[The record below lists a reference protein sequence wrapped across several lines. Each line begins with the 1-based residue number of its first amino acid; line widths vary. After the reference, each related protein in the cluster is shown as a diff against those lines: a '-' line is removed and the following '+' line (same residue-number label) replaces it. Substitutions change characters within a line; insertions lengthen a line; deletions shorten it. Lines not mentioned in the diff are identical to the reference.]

1 MFRLGTSSLN
11 LPKIAKNA
19 TVCSDEDIIRIVIYL
34 DNMLIMGQTM
44 EEILMSRD
52 TVIFLLQH
60 LSFVLNLEKSILNL
74 VQEIEFLG
82 GDNKFFEDVS
92 VFAPREGVKNSE
104 SVSGC
109 SCQRPGDNS
118 RTHKIVR
125 SSCLNNSGSFASSGE
140 CLISSATA
148 NKSIESNSVLSSICI
163 TQQQFKGGT
172 SVVDPKSPDFQL
184 V

>member
-19 TVCSDEDIIRIVIYL
+19 TVCPEEDNIRIVIYL

-52 TVIFLLQH
+52 TLIFLLQH
-60 LSFVLNLEKSILNL
+60 LSFVLSLEKSILNL

-118 RTHKIVR
+118 PTHKILGPLASTIQAVLPAQVNAR
-125 SSCLNNSGSFASSGE
+125 YLQQQQIKALRATQCYQASVLLN
-140 CLISSATA
+140 
-148 NKSIESNSVLSSICI
+148 SNSKEEL
-163 TQQQFKGGT
+163 QW
-172 SVVDPKSPDFQL
+172 
-184 V
+184 